1 MDTNAIK
8 AAYRRYA
15 KAYDLLF
22 GHIFKAG
29 HDAVCGLSFEEYEKI
44 LEIGVGTGLSLPM
57 YPRNIRIVGIDL
69 SVEMLNVARK
79 RVADQSLYEVESLQ
93 IMDAEQ
99 MDFPDHS
106 FDKVIAM
113 YVLSVTPNPARLI
126 REMRRVCR
134 VNGEIVIV
142 NHFRS
147 RYRAINAIERI
158 LQPFSDLIGF
168 TPSLDLDQTIEEN
181 KLDVIEVRD
190 LDCLGNWK
198 MIRFYNTQ
206 KGNHYVF

>member
-1 MDTNAIK
+1 MDTKAIK

-22 GHIFKAG
+22 GPIFKAG
-29 HDAVCGLSFEEYEKI
+29 HKAVCGLPFEDYERI

-57 YPRNIRIVGIDL
+57 YPRNVRIVGIDL

-79 RVADQSLYEVESLQ
+79 RVIDQCLYEVEPLQ

-134 VNGEIVIV
+134 VNGEIIIV

-147 RYRAINAIERI
+147 RYRMINALERI
-158 LQPFSDLIGF
+158 FQPFSDVIGF
-168 TPSLDLDQTIEEN
+168 TPSLDLDQVIEEN

-190 LDCLGNWK
+190 LDCLGNWQ
-198 MIRFYNTQ
+198 MIRSYNTQ
-206 KGNHYVF
+206 KGNHHVF